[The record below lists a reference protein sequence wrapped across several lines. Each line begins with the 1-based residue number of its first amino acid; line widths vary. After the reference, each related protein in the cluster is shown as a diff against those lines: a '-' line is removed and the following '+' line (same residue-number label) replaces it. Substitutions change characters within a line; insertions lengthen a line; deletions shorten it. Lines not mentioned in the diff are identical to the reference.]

1 MVGTVD
7 YIAPE
12 VFEKAGY
19 TETVDFWSLGTI
31 LFEML
36 LGYPPFCGKN
46 PSVTLNNVLQFEK
59 NFKIPNEPPL
69 SPEAIDLMR
78 RLITRADKRLGLNG
92 VQEIKNHP
100 FFRGINWREI
110 RNRPAPIIPKLS
122 GEEDTR
128 NFDKFE
134 MNSEWTP
141 VFNPNSAA
149 QRNEGMLF
157 IGYSYKKP
165 VAFDA
170 KKEID
175 EIFERL
181 KKTKENSGKRN
192 FSEDRLQSHYTD
204 HSGSGSKVGSNSRLL
219 DAQPQPNHNFL
230 KKAWANEYTDK
241 GTKSKA
247 TDIPSKSNLLQEEG
261 AHRVLKT
268 EGKKLLPSGNVMS
281 SKILEKFKIS
291 KPESESLSKPTIK
304 TMAKLGLLIQPKP
317 NPTTSQ
323 IQPTSNIANFKRVTA
338 PVELS
343 SKPKTIQT
351 VAKQLTT
358 FTTASKP
365 TITKPA
371 SANPIE
377 SLKLKVGT
385 RLLDKQPAK
394 VVPTFL
400 KATAL
405 TVNKKGA

>member
-46 PSVTLNNVLQFEK
+46 PSTTLNNVLQFEK

-69 SPEAIDLMR
+69 SPEAVDLMR
-78 RLITRADKRLGLNG
+78 RLITRADKRLGRNG

-122 GEEDTR
+122 GDEDTR

-134 MNSEWTP
+134 MTSQWAP
-141 VFNPNSAA
+141 VLNPNSAA

-165 VAFDA
+165 VPFDG

-181 KKTKENSGKRN
+181 KKKKESDGKRN
-192 FSEDRLQSHYTD
+192 FSEDRLQSHFTE
-204 HSGSGSKVGSNSRLL
+204 HSDSGSKVGSNSRLL
-219 DAQPQPNHNFL
+219 DHQFQPTHNFL

-241 GTKSKA
+241 GTKSKI
-247 TDIPSKSNLLQEEG
+247 TDAQTKSTMLQEEG
-261 AHRVLKT
+261 AYRSTKL
-268 EGKKLLPSGNVMS
+268 EGKKQLASANVMS

-291 KPESESLSKPTIK
+291 KPESDGLSKPTIK
-304 TMAKLGLLIQPKP
+304 TMAKLGLLLPPKP
-317 NPTTSQ
+317 APLSGQ
-323 IQPTSNIANFKRVTA
+323 IQPSSNLANFKRPA
-338 PVELS
+338 PPVELS
-343 SKPKTIQT
+343 AKPKPIQT
-351 VAKQLTT
+351 VVKQLSA
-358 FTTASKP
+358 FTTISKQ
-365 TITKPA
+365 TSTKPA
-371 SANPIE
+371 SANPLD
-377 SLKLKVGT
+377 SLKAKTAT
-385 RLLDKQPAK
+385 RLLDKQPLK

-405 TVNKKGA
+405 TLNKKGA